1 MVAAAPRES
10 GTPRNYERLRLSP
23 RRRALKM
30 FEVAESLLTFQS
42 SFMYTDVVIEGTVG
56 SKHAQ
61 EYSRAVVSHTFHS
74 RYATAE
80 AKT

>member
-1 MVAAAPRES
+1 
-10 GTPRNYERLRLSP
+10 
-23 RRRALKM
+23 M

-42 SFMYTDVVIEGTVG
+42 SFMYTDVVIEGAVG

-61 EYSRAVVSHTFHS
+61 EYSHAVESHTFHS